1 MNRTLRL
8 FLFICGGICACAAL
22 YAGIKKY
29 GTHASEVQKTVE
41 ETRTS
46 GTHQVTEDVDLQNSL
61 INQLTVQLT
70 PAVVFA
76 RPTNTPTP
84 PAVLAPSIAATATAT
99 PTAPKPAPKPTKAK
113 PAATPTATRTRTP
126 TQTQTP
132 ITGPQPWLSLN
143 SSKSLN
149 NPPSSGISKEDL
161 QKARAADVRAIY
173 ARETPV
179 VAPQPPSQPI
189 SARVEIQSDAL
200 PKVSVGEKEQT
211 HITTACES
219 YDTPACKDLLYEMII
234 IPPKSE
240 CMVYDRDGAGNV
252 LFAKKANATDQPV
265 EECKQPLRK

>member
-84 PAVLAPSIAATATAT
+84 PAVLVPSIAVTATAT
-99 PTAPKPAPKPTKAK
+99 PTAPKPTPKPTKAK
-113 PAATPTATRTRTP
+113 PTATPTATPARTP
-126 TQTQTP
+126 TQTP
-132 ITGPQPWLSLN
+132 IMGPQPWLSLN

-161 QKARAADVRAIY
+161 QKVRAIY
-173 ARETPV
+173 ARETPEIT
-179 VAPQPPSQPI
+179 PQVSPQAI
-189 SARVEIQSDAL
+189 SVKAAIRSGELSD
-200 PKVSVGEKEQT
+200 VSTEEKE
-211 HITTACES
+211 HMPGVS
-219 YDTPACKDLLYEMII
+219 ACKSQQNPLCSDSPAWEEIV
-234 IPPKSE
+234 IPPHSQ
-240 CMVYDRDGAGNV
+240 CLVYDRDTSGN
-252 LFAKKANATDQPV
+252 LISTIRKNTTSEPI
-265 EECKQPLRK
+265 EECKPPLR